1 MFIFKQYFEQYFK
14 APVANIAHTPSS
26 SRFLAQVEH
35 LIRQNN
41 AIDIY
46 EEYFSSAV
54 ADHSSEQP
62 YARTLTV
69 FRDPSPLKRSASY
82 ISWHPDGAR
91 AHPCGMNCYNPE
103 RPFTVTTRAPD

>member
-1 MFIFKQYFEQYFK
+1 M
-14 APVANIAHTPSS
+14 
-26 SRFLAQVEH
+26 EH
-35 LIRQNN
+35 LIKQNN

-46 EEYFSSAV
+46 EEYFSGTV

-62 YARTLTV
+62 YAKTLTV

-91 AHPCGMNCYNPE
+91 RCTIRELPM
-103 RPFTVTTRAPD
+103 RSI

>member
-1 MFIFKQYFEQYFK
+1 M
-14 APVANIAHTPSS
+14 
-26 SRFLAQVEH
+26 EH

-103 RPFTVTTRAPD
+103 RH